1 MYGKGLGYIWVYQNL
16 PICHRNYYIL
26 SLIRFDV
33 RANLDYMP
41 EYKNSEKT
49 EEMDYKV
56 DYLTLLVTVHVRR
69 SCNLVINLYLKKI
82 KLSLSEIFCYLF
94 SHN

>member
-1 MYGKGLGYIWVYQNL
+1 VYRNL
-16 PICHRNYYIL
+16 PICRRNYYIILLYIYYIL
-26 SLIRFDV
+26 SFIRFDV

-56 DYLTLLVTVHVRR
+56 RYGTVDNLTLD
-69 SCNLVINLYLKKI
+69 C
-82 KLSLSEIFCYLF
+82 
-94 SHN
+94 

>member
-1 MYGKGLGYIWVYQNL
+1 
-16 PICHRNYYIL
+16 
-26 SLIRFDV
+26 
-33 RANLDYMP
+33 MP

-56 DYLTLLVTVHVRR
+56 DNLTLLVTVHVRR
-69 SCNLVINLYLKKI
+69 SCNLAINLYLQEI
-82 KLSLSEIFCYLF
+82 KLSLPELFCYLF

>member
-1 MYGKGLGYIWVYQNL
+1 MCGKGLHLCSGIYLFVVETI
-16 PICHRNYYIL
+16 IF

-56 DYLTLLVTVHVRR
+56 RYR
-69 SCNLVINLYLKKI
+69 
-82 KLSLSEIFCYLF
+82 
-94 SHN
+94 

>member
-1 MYGKGLGYIWVYQNL
+1 MYGKGLHLCTGIYLFVVENQYIF
-16 PICHRNYYIL
+16 

-56 DYLTLLVTVHVRR
+56 DNLTLLVTVHVR
-69 SCNLVINLYLKKI
+69 
-82 KLSLSEIFCYLF
+82 
-94 SHN
+94 